1 MTTAASLI
9 MLPLAMALDRP
20 WETAP
25 AVLNLSPTTWIALLT
40 LGLVSNAGAYILYSR
55 VLASAGATNLLLV
68 TFLIPVAALLLGT
81 LVLKEEVTV
90 VAILGMLLIF
100 AGLAV
105 IDGRLLAR
113 ISRRK
118 PDPGSNSE
126 PASLKQPD

>member
-9 MLPLAMALDRP
+9 MLPLAMALDPP
-20 WETAP
+20 WDAAP
-25 AVLNLSPTTWIALLT
+25 AVLNLSPTTWVALLT
-40 LGLVSNAGAYILYSR
+40 LGLVSTAGAYILYFR

-81 LVLKEEVTV
+81 LVLKEDVTV
-90 VAILGMLLIF
+90 VAMLGMLLIF

-105 IDGRLLAR
+105 TDGRSFAR

-118 PDPGSNSE
+118 SDPGSKFE
-126 PASLKQPD
+126 PASL